1 MTDLVRK
8 AAALVLLPNL
18 CVQNANAISSPLSWG
33 FPSPTAFTGFAH
45 ALQRK
50 AMERGLSAC
59 FQEGFGGV
67 GIICHDFQPQVS
79 WSSGDRAHVFHLTRN
94 PGEKDG
100 RAPAMVEEGRAHME
114 VSLVIA
120 VKDRL
125 SPGEGERFAEELFHI
140 AQGMRLAGG
149 SLLPPPAAKKMPDAE
164 MVAAGGRPAGSG

>member
-94 PGEKDG
+94 PGEKEAAHRHGGG
-100 RAPAMVEEGRAHME
+100 RPRTHGGQPGYRGKGSALPSRRRGAIRRRTSPYRAGHAPGRGQSVA
-114 VSLVIA
+114 A
-120 VKDRL
+120 AGRQKD
-125 SPGEGERFAEELFHI
+125 A
-140 AQGMRLAGG
+140 
-149 SLLPPPAAKKMPDAE
+149 DAE
-164 MVAAGGRPAGSG
+164 MVATGGRPAGSG